1 MQVFHWLYHSGGVAV
16 LPEDYEKQLQE
27 SLARGDIATSFAND
41 EEYRGGPFAYP
52 MTKAQGVRKPACK
65 CNPYYHH

>member
-27 SLARGDIATSFAND
+27 TLARGAATSFAYSNII
-41 EEYRGGPFAYP
+41 
-52 MTKAQGVRKPACK
+52 RK
-65 CNPYYHH
+65 

>member
-27 SLARGDIATSFAND
+27 TLARGDIATSFANARST
-41 EEYRGGPFAYP
+41 EVGHLPTP
-52 MTKAQGVRKPACK
+52 
-65 CNPYYHH
+65 